1 MSGGWV
7 HFVRGR
13 ESISIHLVILITQI
27 QCRDPSSKRLFS
39 SLHFI
44 PSLTLCIL
52 LLNRKVLPVRR
63 SGVGGRRIRETKPLK
78 DLFSKVFK
86 PHFSTSLAQ
95 FPVYFTGCRNSLP
108 TWVWVC
114 WMENWIL
121 LKCLIAVLCT
131 HRPRRVHF
139 KWIVVKMKES
149 TAKNVTTGKE
159 RIRHGSNIIPKQP
172 RST

>member
-1 MSGGWV
+1 MSCGWV

-108 TWVWVC
+108 TWVVG
-114 WMENWIL
+114 
-121 LKCLIAVLCT
+121 VLDG
-131 HRPRRVHF
+131 RLDF
-139 KWIVVKMKES
+139 VKMS
-149 TAKNVTTGKE
+149 HCGLMHSPTASCPFQVV
-159 RIRHGSNIIPKQP
+159 RC
-172 RST
+172 